1 MSESSLVRGSSRTVG
16 WRRLPLLVLG
26 LTGLLAVMLAA
37 FVLPTLNS
45 GPHDVPIAVA
55 GADDVA
61 AQVAGQLERA
71 EPGAFDVVVLPD
83 AEAATAAIDAR
94 EVYGAV
100 VVGGATPQILVASTA
115 STPIANA
122 LRSLAPALASEAPRS
137 PVQVHD
143 LHPLPADDP
152 FGAGLAAGALPLIL
166 GGYIAAVIITML
178 VRGTAQRAAGAFG
191 FAIASGFALTALLQ
205 YGFGVVNGSY
215 LLTALALTFTI
226 AATCWG
232 ILGLHGLLGNAG
244 IGLGAAVMILLGN
257 PLSGLS
263 GGKEWLPTPWGEIGQ
278 FLPPGAGGTLL
289 RSTAFFDGANAAHAL
304 VVLTCWLF
312 GGIALFAYRA
322 RRNATISRHRSA
334 VEDTPAPAH
343 MGAS

>member
-1 MSESSLVRGSSRTVG
+1 MSESPLAAGTGRTVG
-16 WRRLPLLVLG
+16 WRQLPVLVLG
-26 LTGLLAVMLAA
+26 LTGLLAVMLTA
-37 FVLPTLNS
+37 FMLPTLNS
-45 GPHDVPIAVA
+45 GPQDVPIAIA
-55 GADDVA
+55 GAHDDA
-61 AQVAGQLERA
+61 AQVAGQLEQA
-71 EPGAFDVVVLPD
+71 EPGAFDVRLLPD

-100 VVGGATPQILVASTA
+100 VVSNTAPEILVASTA
-115 STPIANA
+115 STQIANA
-122 LRSLAPALASEAPRS
+122 LRNLAPALADESPRS

-152 FGAGLAAGALPLIL
+152 FGAGLAAGALPLVL

-191 FAIASGFALTALLQ
+191 FAIVGGFALTALLQ

-215 LLTALALTFTI
+215 LLTALALTLTI

-232 ILGLHGLLGNAG
+232 ILGLRGLFGNAG

-263 GGKEWLPTPWGEIGQ
+263 GGKEWLPAPWGEVGQ

-289 RSTAFFDGANAAHAL
+289 RSTAFFDGAGAAHAL
-304 VVLTCWLF
+304 VVLMCWLI
-312 GGIALFAYRA
+312 GGIALFVYGV
-322 RRNATISRHRSA
+322 RRGAVISRRRA
-334 VEDTPAPAH
+334 ADEDAAAPVLT
-343 MGAS
+343 G